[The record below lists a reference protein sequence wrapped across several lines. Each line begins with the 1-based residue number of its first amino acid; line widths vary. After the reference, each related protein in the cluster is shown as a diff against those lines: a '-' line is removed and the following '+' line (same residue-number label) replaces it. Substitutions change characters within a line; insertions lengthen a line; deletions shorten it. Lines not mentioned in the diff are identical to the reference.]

1 MSKTIMSRSTSK
13 GLPVQLRRS
22 LLALGCT
29 LLAVSSSNASAE
41 PSAASKMPDSALYI
55 GFGAS
60 ANSVDF
66 NDQDIQA
73 TGISDTY
80 DTTSGALLA
89 SGSAGGPAVDL
100 SMDSQSS
107 LSPTLQLGY
116 FQHFDNSQ
124 WLWGAKFSYNYLSTS
139 STTKNFLIP
148 QYGAFGATPFT
159 GNAVVHSFETEIKHQ
174 ISLVPYIGHS
184 FANGFVY
191 AGAGPTLSQ
200 INTKIDG
207 LIGFADING
216 TRTDISGQPSNFSSS
231 QWSHGGI
238 GTLGGTYFLDSSWF
252 LDFNYNYAVTENR
265 TARYSEPFT
274 NPTPTKT
281 YTGTLIGSTSG
292 SVTTQSV
299 ALSINKAF

>member
-1 MSKTIMSRSTSK
+1 M
-13 GLPVQLRRS
+13 RRS

-41 PSAASKMPDSALYI
+41 PSAASKVPDSALYI
-55 GFGAS
+55 GLGAS
-60 ANSVDF
+60 ANSVEF

-116 FQHFDNSQ
+116 FQHFDNSP
-124 WLWGAKFSYNYLSTS
+124 WLWGAKFSYNYLSTD

-148 QYGAFGATPFT
+148 QYGSFGTTAFT

-174 ISLVPYIGHS
+174 MSLVPYIGHS
-184 FANGFVY
+184 FADGFVY
-191 AGAGPTLSQ
+191 LGAGLTLSQ
-200 INTKIDG
+200 INTEIDG

-216 TRTDISGQPSNFSSS
+216 TRTDISGQPTDFSSS

-281 YTGTLIGSTSG
+281 YTGTLIGSSSG
-292 SVTTQSV
+292 SVTSQSI